1 MQDHTKEGVSKL
13 TILDYKTREI
23 TEHLMYNE
31 CHDAKLFYNDLLVLL
46 AELEQKE
53 YKEKQLEI

>member
-1 MQDHTKEGVSKL
+1 MTQNYFK
-13 TILDYKTREI
+13 Y
-23 TEHLMYNE
+23 
-31 CHDAKLFYNDLLVLL
+31 DLLVLL